1 MSLFEMLMN
10 SPLINGT
17 PSTDLVKRFTPTEI
31 RETIQTLVATEQID
45 LANALGDAGLAIY
58 PHSEDMLEITSLL
71 AMMNQEW
78 GGAIELFDEL
88 MEIQGPN
95 VQPATYVMMVRT
107 LRCNLEPA
115 RALEVALK
123 GLASY
128 PDLVELS
135 AEKLAIDE
143 HSDGVPFGYST
154 LQKEPNYTGTA
165 SKRLIELKSLLDKK
179 LISKD
184 EYEKKRNKIID
195 DI

>member
-1 MSLFEMLMN
+1 
-10 SPLINGT
+10 
-17 PSTDLVKRFTPTEI
+17 
-31 RETIQTLVATEQID
+31 
-45 LANALGDAGLAIY
+45 
-58 PHSEDMLEITSLL
+58 
-71 AMMNQEW
+71 MNQQW
-78 GGAIELFDEL
+78 AIAIELFDEL
-88 MEIQGPN
+88 MEIQGTN
-95 VQPATYVMMVRT
+95 VQPDTYVMMVRT

-123 GLASY
+123 GLAAY

-143 HSDGVPFGYST
+143 YSDGVPLGYSYSYR
-154 LQKEPNYTGTA
+154 EPSYTGTA
-165 SKRLIELKSLLDKK
+165 SNRLIELKSLLDKK